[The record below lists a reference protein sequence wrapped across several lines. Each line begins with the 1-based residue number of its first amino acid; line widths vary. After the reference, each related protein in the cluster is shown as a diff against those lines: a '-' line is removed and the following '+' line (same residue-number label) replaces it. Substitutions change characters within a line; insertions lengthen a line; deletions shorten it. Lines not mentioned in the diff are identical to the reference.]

1 MAAPFDAALLLDV
14 IASELGFIQT
24 VQTLA
29 AVVSQ
34 TAGTLA
40 APDSA
45 APGDGHPV
53 LIELLLPFAGTRGR
67 RFDYYAIRR
76 RLGRRHQ
83 SGEGGVL
90 SFHVLSIQ

>member
-1 MAAPFDAALLLDV
+1 MAAPFDTALLLDV

-24 VQTLA
+24 IQTLT

-45 APGDGHPV
+45 APGDGHAV
-53 LIELLLPFAGTRGR
+53 LIELLFPFAGTRGG
-67 RFDYYAIRR
+67 RFDYYAIGR
-76 RLGRRHQ
+76 RLGRRRI
-83 SGEGGVL
+83 EGGVL
-90 SFHVLSIQ
+90 SFDVLSIQ